1 MALLCDAKVRRKCPG
16 LANQLQEETFSKET
30 LQIFLDFLG
39 GGAKLMFRYLVEGVK
54 VFLCVVNFTPGV
66 IFYTIVL
73 QRAPLGSTPCMLTK
87 PESGHS
93 FMCFPI
99 RL

>member
-1 MALLCDAKVRRKCPG
+1 MPGSCKSVARR
-16 LANQLQEETFSKET
+16 NFSKET
-30 LQIFLDFLG
+30 LQIFLDFFL
-39 GGAKLMFRYLVEGVK
+39 GGAKLMFRYLVEGVN

-73 QRAPLGSTPCMLTK
+73 QRAPMGNTPYMLTK

-93 FMCFPI
+93 FKCFPI
-99 RL
+99 HL